1 MKSPLDSY
9 LCEKE
14 KRAGWLSS
22 LGGGVRQILSPQN
35 IGGALAATAFAAAT
49 DVPAM
54 VARKAYYAVTKSR
67 DFNQMME
74 TDPTLKQFQRENSK
88 QFNAH
93 YNSLRSLNPEFA
105 SDPVVAGTYM
115 RQMSLNPATAGSV
128 IVDSLGG
135 LPRPTP
141 GTRAKDLLFPDPM
154 ESLRK
159 QQLEQGL
166 EVGKGQLGMQEHQ
179 LAKLKGE
186 VKNLPL
192 TGKKLEGDIRLQ
204 PYKYRAAQLK
214 EDQDM
219 PEWRDFLDYKR
230 GLGNP

>member
-115 RQMSLNPATAGSV
+115 RQMSMNPATAGSV

-141 GTRAKDLLFPDPM
+141 GTRPKDLLFPDPL
-154 ESLRK
+154 ESLRI

-166 EVGKGQLGMQEHQ
+166 AVGKGQLKMQGDQ
-179 LAKLKGE
+179 AKKLKGE
-186 VKNLPL
+186 VANLPI
-192 TGKKLEGDIRLQ
+192 TGRKLEGEIRQQ
-204 PYKYRAAQLK
+204 PYKLREAQHK
-214 EDQDM
+214 EDQRM
-219 PEWRDFLDYKR
+219 PEWQGYMSYLQ
-230 GLGNP
+230 GLPRP